1 MFSFGSKL
9 FAVSLSNSFFTN
21 IYNIIIGKLYA
32 AEILGF
38 YSKGYSLSRI
48 PVNLILSTAN
58 QVFFPVFSKLQ
69 NEKSELKNT
78 LQKVSK
84 NLMMVTFPAMI
95 GFIMISEELVTIL
108 LTEKW
113 TQIVPYIQ
121 LLSISAI
128 FHPLVGI
135 NISAINSLGR
145 SDLYLKL
152 DIFNK
157 ILIIIL
163 IYFTYKYGVYGLIY
177 GQILSVVI
185 SHFLYSYF
193 INILLN
199 YSVFQQIKDLFSL
212 FLISTIMGICVYSIE
227 YFTISNLYTELIV
240 KLVIGLFSYTFLL
253 NLLRIKEFLDFKN
266 MIISK
271 FNF

>member
-1 MFSFGSKL
+1 
-9 FAVSLSNSFFTN
+9 
-21 IYNIIIGKLYA
+21 
-32 AEILGF
+32 
-38 YSKGYSLSRI
+38 
-48 PVNLILSTAN
+48 
-58 QVFFPVFSKLQ
+58 
-69 NEKSELKNT
+69 
-78 LQKVSK
+78 
-84 NLMMVTFPAMI
+84 MI